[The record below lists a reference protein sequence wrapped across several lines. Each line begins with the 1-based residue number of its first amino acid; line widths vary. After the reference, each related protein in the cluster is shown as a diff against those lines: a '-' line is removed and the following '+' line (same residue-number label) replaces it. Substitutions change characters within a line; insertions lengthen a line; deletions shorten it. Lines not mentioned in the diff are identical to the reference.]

1 MNNKARYNYFN
12 LIVRSL
18 IGITALLFIYFKL
31 KDSFYFQVKE
41 FDSTN
46 INFLLIACAILLCFI
61 NWGLE
66 SIKWKYLISKIKKVS
81 FFKSYQIILTGIT
94 MSLITPNRV
103 GEIPARA
110 YLLNDKDN
118 LSKLIYATF
127 IGSFTQLL
135 VTIFF
140 GTVGVFYSM
149 VWFDIYLSDSIL
161 ITLII
166 FILILLLLLMFSNKI
181 KSIILNLFN
190 KQSSIDFS
198 RIELTKAL
206 IYSVFRYGVFVLQ
219 YYCLLEAFSVH
230 FTTLISLWLIP
241 LCFFVASSIPTFLI
255 SEIGV
260 RSSVAIIVFGV
271 LSSNDVAIIASS
283 VTLWVINIAIPAIF
297 GIGFM
302 KQLKIQA

>member
-46 INFLLIACAILLCFI
+46 INFLFIACTVLLSFI

-81 FFKSYQIILTGIT
+81 FIQSYQIILTGIT

-110 YLLNDKDN
+110 FLVG
-118 LSKLIYATF
+118 SKGNMGKLVYSTF
-127 IGSFTQLL
+127 IGSFSQLL
-135 VTIFF
+135 ITIFL
-140 GTVGVFYSM
+140 GTIGIIFTLN
-149 VWFDIYLSDSIL
+149 WFDIYISNALL
-161 ITLII
+161 TTLVIV
-166 FILILLLLLMFSNKI
+166 LILLFFVLFFSNTI
-181 KSIILNLFN
+181 KNFFLKLLKKQPLIEFN
-190 KQSSIDFS
+190 S
-198 RIELTKAL
+198 IELFTAL
-206 IYSVFRYGVFVLQ
+206 FLSFLRYVVFILQ
-219 YYCLLEAFSVH
+219 YFLLLEAFGIH
-230 FTTLISLWLIP
+230 FSELNSLWLIP
-241 LCFFVASSIPTFLI
+241 VCFFVASSIPTFLI

-260 RSSVAIIVFGV
+260 RSSVAIVVFGV
-271 LSSNDVAIIASS
+271 LSSNDVSIIASS
-283 VTLWVINIAIPAIF
+283 VALWVINIAIPAII

-302 KQLKIQA
+302 KQLKIQD